1 MGVAS
6 ICDISTFLGKDP
18 YYPFYSISK
27 RYSFLNADISQGNT
41 SLYLTFSKAYD
52 PSSYDSINII
62 FESMVNLSSDDISLF
77 LIDSF
82 NIVRGPKEGIIPTS
96 EDEVS
101 IYPESV
107 NQSTTCSILVKLK
120 QDYDAKSIGAGL
132 VHDFI
137 PMFLT
142 RYYEYGDPEEF
153 WQINQT
159 YFKSLGPDSRNLLDG
174 TRNQG
179 ILPNCAE
186 SSCIDG
192 QFTDHNNNEKGYVR
206 DDIFQADAMLNVAR
220 AYVNK
225 HGFCSEL

>member
-1 MGVAS
+1 MQMSSRSIKTIYINGVLINFPTGKLKQITGIDYTFGEESNEYMGVAS
-6 ICDISTFLGKDP
+6 IGDISTFLGKDP

-101 IYPESV
+101 IS
-107 NQSTTCSILVKLK
+107 
-120 QDYDAKSIGAGL
+120 
-132 VHDFI
+132 
-137 PMFLT
+137 
-142 RYYEYGDPEEF
+142 
-153 WQINQT
+153 
-159 YFKSLGPDSRNLLDG
+159 
-174 TRNQG
+174 
-179 ILPNCAE
+179 
-186 SSCIDG
+186 
-192 QFTDHNNNEKGYVR
+192 
-206 DDIFQADAMLNVAR
+206 
-220 AYVNK
+220 
-225 HGFCSEL
+225 